1 MWQSGISKIASVPD
15 AWKDLSFEDFAQN
28 ISKREHILIPQ
39 QINLIQY
46 LEMGQQKLNQI
57 RGLGS
62 LRSLFSRVIE
72 LLVIGDRALWLQR
85 KGEKPLL
92 ESLRRKR

>member
-1 MWQSGISKIASVPD
+1 MLYRVSFDLLLRDTYGNQEYQKIASVPD
-15 AWKDLSFEDFAQN
+15 AWKDLSFEEFVQN

-62 LRSLFSRVIE
+62 LRSLFSRVID
-72 LLVIGDRALWLQR
+72 VGY
-85 KGEKPLL
+85 
-92 ESLRRKR
+92 RR

>member
-1 MWQSGISKIASVPD
+1 M
-15 AWKDLSFEDFAQN
+15 
-28 ISKREHILIPQ
+28 IPQ

-72 LLVIGDRALWLQR
+72 LLVIGDRALWLQE
-85 KGEKPLL
+85 KGREAVVGIFAP
-92 ESLRRKR
+92 EEVTPRNVVIIISS